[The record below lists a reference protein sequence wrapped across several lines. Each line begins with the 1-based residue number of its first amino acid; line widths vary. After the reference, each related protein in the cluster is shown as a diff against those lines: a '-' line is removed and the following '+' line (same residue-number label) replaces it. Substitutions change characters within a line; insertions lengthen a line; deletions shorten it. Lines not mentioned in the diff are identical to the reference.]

1 MKGRFITLEGVEGSG
16 KTTNLEFLCETLRQK
31 EVPFISTREPGGTDL
46 AEAIREAMLL
56 DWKENISGLTE
67 VLLVF
72 AAREQHIVNVI
83 KPNLDRGTWVVSDRF
98 TDATYAYQGEA
109 RDVDWSIIEKL
120 EHWVQKDLQPDL
132 TFFLDLPAEESEA
145 RIADRKKDR
154 MESENRAFFEKVRRG
169 YLKRSQGN
177 SRYRVLDAS
186 RSLAEVSADLKAQLS
201 TFIDEVNI

>member
-16 KTTNLEFLCETLRQK
+16 KTTNLEFLCEILDQK
-31 EVPFISTREPGGTDL
+31 EVPYIRTREPGGTDL
-46 AEAIREAMLL
+46 AEAIREVMLSV
-56 DWKENISGLTE
+56 WKEDVSGLTE

-72 AAREQHIVNVI
+72 AAREQHIINVI

-109 RDVDWSIIEKL
+109 RGVDWSIIGKL
-120 EHWVQKDLQPDL
+120 EYWVQKGLQPDL
-132 TFFLDLPAEESEA
+132 TFFLDLPAEESET
-145 RIADRKKDR
+145 RISNRTKDR
-154 MESENRAFFEKVRRG
+154 MESENRAFFEKVRGG
-169 YLKRSQGN
+169 YIKRAQGN